1 MSHPEMRVEALTD
14 RFNHALG
21 CDKPDFRELDLG
33 SPVSPLRRARNGAA
47 TSAPGGAAP
56 ASTSSSSSSNRSSSS
71 SSGSVTGK
79 TGAMSSNTLSKR
91 SDIVGGGEVCG
102 STEAESTRSPAPPPR
117 NFRPGHARSK
127 SAGAPLIF
135 SSSSGV
141 NSPIH
146 NALPTGNICPSGK
159 IVKTGMAQKSVSRS
173 DVLGSGLGNYGHGS
187 IMRGGGSSSSSSSS
201 SDSEELKR
209 AGNELYKRG
218 HFAEA
223 LLLYDRAIALVPDN
237 AAYRSNRAAA
247 LTGLRRFGLAV
258 RECEEA
264 VRLDPG
270 YGRAHQR
277 LAALH
282 LRLGRVESARNHLF
296 LQGQQPD
303 PTELHKLVTVERH
316 LNRCTEARKS
326 VDWKS
331 ALREGDAAIAA
342 GADASPQLFACR
354 AEALLK
360 LHQLEEADSALAK
373 IPKFEPLPP
382 SCLRTKIFGMLSE
395 AYPFFVR
402 AQIEMALGRFENA
415 VTAAEKAGLTDP
427 RNVEVATLLNC
438 VRLVTRA
445 RSHGNELFNAGKFAE
460 ACVAYGEGL
469 KFDQSNPVL
478 YCNRAACW
486 SKLGQWERSIEDCNQ
501 ALRIQPNYTKALLR
515 RAASNEK
522 LERWVES
529 VRDYEILRKEL
540 PGDNEV
546 AEALFH
552 AQVALKK
559 SRGEEVYNLKFGGE
573 VEEVSG
579 LDQLRAAVSSPG
591 VSVILF
597 KTASNLQCNQ
607 ICPFMD
613 TLCMRYPS
621 VNFLKVD
628 VEESKDV
635 AKTENVRIV
644 PTFKIYKN
652 GSRVKE
658 MICPSQQVLEYS
670 LRHYSL

>member
-1 MSHPEMRVEALTD
+1 MSHSAKPFSEMRVDALTD
-14 RFNHALG
+14 RLDHALS

-33 SPVSPLRRARNGAA
+33 SPVSPLRTARSGAA
-47 TSAPGGAAP
+47 TSGPGGAAP
-56 ASTSSSSSSNRSSSS
+56 ASTSSSSSS
-71 SSGSVTGK
+71 SGSVTGK
-79 TGAMSSNTLSKR
+79 TLTLNTLSKK
-91 SDIVGGGEVCG
+91 SDIVGGGEVSG
-102 STEAESTRSPAPPPR
+102 SAEGSPTGAESTRSPVPPR

-135 SSSSGV
+135 SSSSSAVV
-141 NSPIH
+141 NSTNH
-146 NALPTGNICPSGK
+146 NGLPTGNICPSGK
-159 IVKTGMAQKSVSRS
+159 IGKTSMAQKSSSRS

-187 IMRGGGSSSSSSSS
+187 IMRAGGGATVTAVKSGAAGCEGAALLTGGDQGRVRAMSS
-201 SDSEELKR
+201 SDAEEVKR

-223 LLLYDRAIALVPDN
+223 LVLYDRAIALVPEN

-247 LTGLRRFGLAV
+247 LTGLGRFGQAV

-303 PTELHKLVTVERH
+303 ATELQKLMTVERH
-316 LNRCTEARKS
+316 LNRCAEARKI

-331 ALREGDAAIAA
+331 TLREGDATIAA

-382 SCLRTKIFGMLSE
+382 SCLQTKIFGMLSD

-438 VRLVTRA
+438 VRLVKRA

-529 VRDYEILRKEL
+529 VRDYEVLRKEL

-552 AQVALKK
+552 AQV
-559 SRGEEVYNLKFGGE
+559 
-573 VEEVSG
+573 
-579 LDQLRAAVSSPG
+579 
-591 VSVILF
+591 
-597 KTASNLQCNQ
+597 
-607 ICPFMD
+607 
-613 TLCMRYPS
+613 
-621 VNFLKVD
+621 D
-628 VEESKDV
+628 VEESIDV

-670 LRHYSL
+670 MRHYSL